1 MLQTKILKSVPV
13 IPKYRCVHEFS
24 SGLPQTRINIFE
36 VQTISNVGT
45 IANCTWMDKLT
56 LLWRHY
62 IQLKCRFP
70 KCWSLISTYEE
81 TINMSSFEDW

>member
-13 IPKYRCVHEFS
+13 IPKYRRVHEFS

-45 IANCTWMDKLT
+45 IVNCT
-56 LLWRHY
+56 
-62 IQLKCRFP
+62 
-70 KCWSLISTYEE
+70 
-81 TINMSSFEDW
+81 